1 MCTFGPPGF
10 EEFYS
15 IHDLSGATPGLTCR
29 KITLEEALRLGWSVV
44 RALKNLDKIIVPF
57 EP

>member
-29 KITLEEALRLGWSVV
+29 EITVAEAGRLGWQVL
-44 RALKNLDKIIVPF
+44 RTLRNLAVIGIRF
-57 EP
+57 

>member
-15 IHDLSGATPGLTCR
+15 IHDLSGATPGLSCR
-29 KITLEEALRLGWSVV
+29 KIDLEEALKQGW
-44 RALKNLDKIIVPF
+44 RIARTLKYLADIRIPF
-57 EP
+57 